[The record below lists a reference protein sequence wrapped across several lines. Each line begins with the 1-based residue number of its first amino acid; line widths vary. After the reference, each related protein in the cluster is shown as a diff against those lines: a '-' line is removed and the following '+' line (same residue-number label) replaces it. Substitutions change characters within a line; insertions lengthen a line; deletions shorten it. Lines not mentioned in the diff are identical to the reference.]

1 MTTATYQTPAP
12 QETLPT
18 HDQGQNTTAFA
29 ERLRQSMAAMRLSFR
44 WLGTR
49 KTLSPEQRSQAAES
63 FGAEGEFLTAGK
75 KLLDTRHPRFRAVNA
90 IRGTALQFLKASSLP
105 FPEPAVRLL
114 RRDDVE
120 GVVARLTALQEELAE
135 AVAELDIDFSQ
146 LKASA
151 ERRLGSLYDPAD
163 YPASLADEFGMS
175 WDFPSVEPPP
185 YLRRLSPA
193 LYREECERAR
203 ARFTE
208 AVQLAEQ
215 AFVEEL
221 AALVEHLNER
231 LTGED
236 GRARVFRDSAVT
248 NFDEFFDRFRRLSIG
263 SSAEL
268 DELVTRARQVLSGV
282 APQQLR
288 DSQPLRERITAQLTE
303 VRTSLEGLLMDRPRR
318 AIQRRAR

>member
-1 MTTATYQTPAP
+1 
-12 QETLPT
+12 
-18 HDQGQNTTAFA
+18 
-29 ERLRQSMAAMRLSFR
+29 
-44 WLGTR
+44 
-49 KTLSPEQRSQAAES
+49 
-63 FGAEGEFLTAGK
+63 
-75 KLLDTRHPRFRAVNA
+75 
-90 IRGTALQFLKASSLP
+90 
-105 FPEPAVRLL
+105 
-114 RRDDVE
+114 
-120 GVVARLTALQEELAE
+120 
-135 AVAELDIDFSQ
+135 
-146 LKASA
+146 
-151 ERRLGSLYDPAD
+151 
-163 YPASLADEFGMS
+163 MS

-263 SSAEL
+263 SSGEL

-288 DSQPLRERITAQLTE
+288 DSQPLRERITAAAGRGPHVAGRAADGPSPPCHSAACAVIGVHSNVTTE
-303 VRTSLEGLLMDRPRR
+303 RRCQDGPGGRTERHGPLHLRRGDFPDHVGSRHHPPGLPCGALCGRGLDGGPGTG
-318 AIQRRAR
+318 AGTHPGPLHS